1 VAQNRAFHTTIAVLS
16 GNPLI
21 SLTVQALFDL
31 LKRLRPDFVQ
41 RDRFIRETFKRHK
54 AIIEALRQ
62 KDMSLCEELMANDV
76 EHTRK
81 LRNLEPK

>member
-1 VAQNRAFHTTIAVLS
+1 MAFHTTIAQLS

-21 SLTVQALFDL
+21 SLMVQALFDL

-41 RDRFIRETFKRHK
+41 REKFMRETFGRHK
-54 AIIEALRQ
+54 AIIEALSR
-62 KDMSLCEELMANDV
+62 KDVPLCEELMALDV

-81 LRNLEPK
+81 LRNLSPK